1 MSDLWDEVR
10 ARIDAADV
18 DALADLLAGLGDGDR
33 TALLPHLDGHI
44 PAHAEPE
51 PVVLPPLEP
60 EPLPELPTSGFFTVG
75 FVSYGDEKPP
85 SDLQGIR
92 ELVAR
97 QRTRQR
103 ENERKWQKRRLEEEA
118 RRAAWQL
125 NNLRRAATGF
135 AHVAC
140 TAKAPDAVKLLHRP
154 WSAGPAPQVSPEMV
168 PALLRVRG
176 TAWCTT
182 LARGLL
188 RRTRRR
194 TRAVSWAFT
203 EALLRSVGADV
214 PDTPAAAA
222 QYVALD
228 RGHPLAPLLAADPWF
243 DHMLSAYLFDDDGVA
258 NAFVSGVA
266 ARAWPAALLELAG
279 SGRVDRG
286 LLVAG
291 CLRRLRA
298 GGRQGVLQ
306 AYLGLVRGLAP
317 TAEELA
323 GHTQELI
330 GLLTASMSTVADFA
344 YTSLQTVHRTTELN
358 PVSLAEITRNMLCR
372 PEKKLVRAHLAWLR
386 TMPLDDLVEGLVVGL
401 HHPVPEL
408 AERTLDL
415 VEPRLA
421 GLSGTAR
428 ERLAAEVP
436 SLDLAVGNRLAAALG
451 TAAPAAVPV
460 PVLAVADLPTE
471 MPPPLDLGALAGELS
486 VLLRHGDTDPVRHE
500 AVLDGLVRAARGDRD
515 LAARVLEPLIPQW
528 YGYWPALISATFG
541 RSVGHPGREIARED
555 TPLSLFVK
563 GRFAELIPR
572 LIHQPPP
579 GLLAT
584 PATVA
589 GHVDPARV
597 LSLLQQ
603 ADRDRWQPPAGDLT
617 QALLR
622 LPREVDP
629 TVHAAAAHLTSPAGR
644 RFAAWLAGGFIEAR
658 TWIEEVGDTAHG
670 RGRRVAMLD
679 PAGLPAELG
688 DTRTAAERSAFTW
701 HMPALALWPMVTPS
715 HREIAAAHLQPFVAS
730 AVDRQDPGTGFLGGL
745 AAAAG
750 PAGPATAL
758 TMVYALANRRESVRL
773 AAGDALTTF
782 AARPG
787 WDSTGIG
794 VELGILA
801 GSDRIVLQRTL
812 QPLTEAL
819 RAGAHDAVWQIAS
832 AALPDLL
839 AAKPRPGLP
848 ELLTLTADAAR
859 IGRHTAEPPG
869 LAAIT
874 GKPGRSQLA
883 TAARKLAEALR
894 R

>member
-10 ARIDAADV
+10 ARIDAADI
-18 DALADLLAGLGDGDR
+18 DALADVLAGLGDGDR
-33 TALLPHLDGHI
+33 TVLVPHLDGYT

-60 EPLPELPTSGFFTVG
+60 EPLPDLPASGFFAVG
-75 FVSYGDEKPP
+75 YVAYGHEEPP

-92 ELVAR
+92 EQIAR
-97 QRTRQR
+97 QRTRQGENQR
-103 ENERKWQKRRLEEEA
+103 EWQKRRLEEEA

-125 NNLRRAATGF
+125 NDLRRAATGLAF
-135 AHVAC
+135 VGC
-140 TAKAPDAVKLLHRP
+140 TPKAPDAVKLLHRP
-154 WSAGPAPQVSPEMV
+154 WSAGPAPRVLPEMV

-188 RRTRRR
+188 RRTRPR
-194 TRAVSWAFT
+194 TQTVPWAFT

-222 QYVALD
+222 QYVALY

-243 DHMLSAYLFDDDGVA
+243 DHMLTYLFDDDGVA
-258 NAFVSGVA
+258 NAFASGVA
-266 ARAWPAALLELAG
+266 ARDWPAALLELAG
-279 SGRVDRG
+279 NGRVDRG
-286 LLVAG
+286 LLIAG

-306 AYLGLVRGLAP
+306 TYLRLVRELAP

-323 GHTQELI
+323 GHAQELI
-330 GLLTASMSTVADFA
+330 GLLTASMSTVAEFA
-344 YTSLQTVHRTTELN
+344 YTSLQTVHRTAELD
-358 PVSLAEITRNMLCR
+358 PVSLDEITRNMLCR

-386 TMPLDDLVEGLVVGL
+386 PMSLDDLVEGLVVGL
-401 HHPVPEL
+401 HHPLPEF

-421 GLSGTAR
+421 ELSEMTR
-428 ERLAAEVP
+428 KRLAAEVP
-436 SLDLAVGNRLAAALG
+436 SLDGPVGNRLAAALG

-460 PVLAVADLPTE
+460 PVLAAADLPTE

-486 VLLRHGDTDPVRHE
+486 VLLRNGDTDPVRHE
-500 AVLDGLVRAARGDRD
+500 AALDGLVRAARGDRD
-515 LAARVLEPLIPQW
+515 LAARVLEPLIPHW
-528 YGYWPALISATFG
+528 YGYWPALIAAAFG
-541 RSVGHPGREIARED
+541 RSTAHPGRQVTRED
-555 TPLSLFVK
+555 TPLSLFVN
-563 GRFAELIPR
+563 GRSAELIPR

-597 LSLLQQ
+597 LSLLQR
-603 ADRDRWQPPAGDLT
+603 ADRDHWQPAAGDLT

-629 TVHAAAAHLTSPAGR
+629 ALHTAAARLTSPAGR
-644 RFAAWLAGGFIEAR
+644 RFAAWLAGGVTEPR
-658 TWIEEVGDTAHG
+658 TWIEEVDETTY
-670 RGRRVAMLD
+670 RPSQRIAMLD
-679 PAGLPAELG
+679 PAGLPSELG
-688 DTRTAAERSAFTW
+688 DTRTARERSAFTW
-701 HMPALALWPMVTPS
+701 HMPSLALWPMVTPS
-715 HREIAAAHLQPFVAS
+715 HREIAAAHLQPYVAS
-730 AVDRQDPGTGFLGGL
+730 AVDRQDPGTGFLDGL
-745 AAAAG
+745 AAADG

-773 AAGDALTTF
+773 AAGDALITF

-819 RAGAHDAVWQIAS
+819 KAGAHDAVWQIAS

-859 IGRHTAEPPG
+859 AGRHTAEPPG
-869 LAAIT
+869 LAALT

-894 R
+894 

>member
-10 ARIDAADV
+10 VRIDAADV
-18 DALADLLAGLGDGDR
+18 DALAELLAGLSDGDR
-33 TALLPHLDGHI
+33 TDLVPHLDGYT

-60 EPLPELPTSGFFTVG
+60 EPLPDLPASGFF
-75 FVSYGDEKPP
+75 FVAYSDEERP

-92 ELVAR
+92 EHIAR

-103 ENERKWQKRRLEEEA
+103 EHQREWEKRRLAEEA
-118 RRAAWQL
+118 RWAARRL
-125 NNLRRAATGF
+125 NGMRHAAAGF
-135 AHVAC
+135 AFVAC
-140 TAKAPDAVKLLHRP
+140 TPKAPDAVKLLHRP
-154 WSAGPAPQVSPEMV
+154 WSAGPAPRVSPEMA
-168 PALLRVRG
+168 PTLLRVRG

-188 RRTRRR
+188 RRTRPR
-194 TRAVSWAFT
+194 TRTVPWAFT
-203 EALLRSVGADV
+203 EALLRAVGADV

-243 DHMLSAYLFDDDGVA
+243 DHMLTYVFDDDGVA
-258 NAFVSGVA
+258 NVFASGVA
-266 ARAWPAALLELAG
+266 ARSWPAALLELAG
-279 SGRVDRG
+279 NGRVDRG
-286 LLVAG
+286 LLIAG

-298 GGRQGVLQ
+298 GGRQGVLKP
-306 AYLGLVRGLAP
+306 YLGLVRELAP
-317 TAEELA
+317 TADELA
-323 GHTQELI
+323 GHAQELV
-330 GLLTASMSTVADFA
+330 GLLTAPMSTVADFA
-344 YTSLQTVHRTTELN
+344 YTSLQTVHRTAELDA
-358 PVSLAEITRNMLCR
+358 VSLAEITQNMLCR

-386 TMPLDDLVEGLVVGL
+386 PMPLDDLVEGLVVGL

-415 VEPRLA
+415 VESRLA
-421 GLSGTAR
+421 ELSQLTR
-428 ERLAAEVP
+428 ERLADEVP
-436 SLDLAVGNRLAAALG
+436 SLDRTVGNRLAAALG
-451 TAAPAAVPV
+451 TAAPAAA
-460 PVLAVADLPTE
+460 PVLVLAAADLPRE

-486 VLLRHGDTDPVRHE
+486 VLLRNGDTDPVRHE
-500 AVLDGLVRAARGDRD
+500 AALDGLVRAARGDRD

-528 YGYWPALISATFG
+528 YGHWPALIAAACG
-541 RSVGHPGREIARED
+541 RSAAHPGQQVSRYD
-555 TPLSLFVK
+555 TPLSLFVN
-563 GRFAELIPR
+563 GRSAELIPR

-589 GHVDPARV
+589 GHVDPTRV

-603 ADRDRWQPPAGDLT
+603 ADRDNWQPAAGDLT

-622 LPREVDP
+622 LPREVDSA
-629 TVHAAAAHLTSPAGR
+629 VHTAAARLTSPAGR
-644 RFAAWLAGGFIEAR
+644 RFAAWLAGGVTEPR
-658 TWIEEVGDTAHG
+658 TWIEEVDTTTNG
-670 RGRRVAMLD
+670 PSRRVAMLD
-679 PAGLPAELG
+679 LAGLPSELV
-688 DTRTAAERSAFTW
+688 DTRTARERSAFTW
-701 HMPALALWPMVTPS
+701 HMPALGLWPMVTPS

-730 AVDRQDPGTGFLGGL
+730 AVDRQNPGTGFLEGL
-745 AAAAG
+745 AAADG
-750 PAGPATAL
+750 PAGPATAS

-773 AAGDALTTF
+773 AAGDALTAF

-794 VELGILA
+794 VELAILA

-819 RAGAHDAVWQIAS
+819 KAGAHDAVWQIAL

-859 IGRHTAEPPG
+859 AGRHTAELPG
-869 LAAIT
+869 IAALT
-874 GKPGRSQLA
+874 GRPGRSQLA
-883 TAARKLAEALR
+883 TAARSLAEALR
-894 R
+894 